1 MFNRYLSENPRI
13 NLLFL
18 LLVAVISSLLFGIAM
33 NFFLIPGNIF
43 SSGVPGLA
51 QIINYYA
58 KQTALANLFTTGN
71 LYLLLNVP
79 LIILSYF
86 KLGRQFTIMTLIV
99 VFLSS
104 VSTNIFPLTYV
115 SENPLV
121 NAIIGGTFSGL
132 GAGLTIKYGMS
143 GGGFDILSIYLAK
156 TFGINVGP
164 MTLVVNSVI
173 VIGSGLIYDWETAI
187 FTVITIFVTSR
198 MIDTLHT
205 GEQRLTA
212 FIVTNDSAAV
222 TANIRT
228 RLVRSTT
235 ILEARGGYTGD
246 RRDVLMVVINRYE
259 LHDLQLAIAES
270 DPEAFVNILQS
281 SKVMGRFLTKE
292 QQAVMRKQNQLAK

>member
-1 MFNRYLSENPRI
+1 MLNKYLSEHPRANI
-13 NLLFL
+13 LFL
-18 LLVAVISSLLFGIAM
+18 LLIAVISSLIFGIAM
-33 NFFLIPGNIF
+33 KFFLIPGTIF

-51 QIINYYA
+51 QLVNYFA
-58 KQTALANLFTTGN
+58 IQTPLAPIFTTGN
-71 LYLLLNVP
+71 LYLLLNIP
-79 LIILSYF
+79 LLLLSYF
-86 KLGRQFTIMTLIV
+86 KLGRQFTIMTIIV

-104 VSTNIFPLTYV
+104 IATNLFPLTYV

-121 NAIIGGTFSGL
+121 NAVIGGAFSGL
-132 GAGLTIKYGMS
+132 GAGLTIKFGMS

-164 MTLVVNSVI
+164 MTMLVNSVI

-212 FIVTNDSAAV
+212 FIVTDDSAAV

-235 ILEARGGYTGD
+235 ILEARGGYSGD

-270 DPEAFVNILQS
+270 DPDAFVNILQS
-281 SKVMGRFLTKE
+281 SKVMGRFLTRE
-292 QQAVMRKQNQLAK
+292 QQAIFKKQGSF

>member
-1 MFNRYLSENPRI
+1 MLNKYLSEHPRANI
-13 NLLFL
+13 LFL
-18 LLVAVISSLLFGIAM
+18 LFIAVISSLIFGIAM
-33 NFFLIPGNIF
+33 KFFLIPGTIF

-51 QIINYYA
+51 QLVNYFA
-58 KQTALANLFTTGN
+58 IQTPLAPIFTTGN
-71 LYLLLNVP
+71 LYLLLNIP
-79 LIILSYF
+79 LLLLSYF
-86 KLGRQFTIMTLIV
+86 KLGRQFTIMTIIV

-104 VSTNIFPLTYV
+104 IATNLFPLTYV

-121 NAIIGGTFSGL
+121 NAVIGGAFSGL
-132 GAGLTIKYGMS
+132 GAGLTIKFGMS

-164 MTLVVNSVI
+164 MTMLVNSVI

-212 FIVTNDSAAV
+212 FIVTDDSAAV

-235 ILEARGGYTGD
+235 ILEARGGYSGD

-270 DPEAFVNILQS
+270 DPDAFVNILQS
-281 SKVMGRFLTKE
+281 SKVMGRFLTRE
-292 QQAVMRKQNQLAK
+292 QQAIFKKQGSF